1 MLKIYLLK
9 ICLRSTF
16 HWKNICSLN
25 YQISSA
31 TIALTLVCICQSLF
45 NFLYFINVYCKVTL
59 YGRRWILH
67 IKICQN
73 NLLVLF
79 SWYFSCSGNT
89 QFWLFLPNL
98 FKWDT
103 SQLVVNHTWT
113 LKKSLLPLS
122 FKQYFNHPDGNF
134 RLCLRHPTNWQIMR
148 TNLNSHNR
156 TPWTLL
162 ALFEASCPCSWQARR
177 REWPHS
183 AWFLPPELWRTFW
196 FSKNFLRGVEW
207 VGGSIWGTC
216 QNRLW
221 RGDLTLK
228 NWIVYLFLIFLNLPK
243 LYSYIILA
251 VLSYACTTT

>member
-1 MLKIYLLK
+1 MSIVKWLCTAEDGYFTLRFAKI
-9 ICLRSTF
+9 ICLSCF
-16 HWKNICSLN
+16 HGTSH
-25 YQISSA
+25 
-31 TIALTLVCICQSLF
+31 ALGIPNSDCFCLI
-45 NFLYFINVYCKVTL
+45 FLSGIQV
-59 YGRRWILH
+59 
-67 IKICQN
+67 
-73 NLLVLF
+73 NLLSTTPGHWV
-79 SWYFSCSGNT
+79 SSN
-89 QFWLFLPNL
+89 
-98 FKWDT
+98 
-103 SQLVVNHTWT
+103 
-113 LKKSLLPLS
+113 
-122 FKQYFNHPDGNF
+122 YFNHPDGNF

-162 ALFEASCPCSWQARR
+162 ALFEASCPCSWQARQ

-196 FSKNFLRGVEW
+196 FSINFLRGVQW